1 MPFTALTDWIRSYR
15 IAFDLSRYS
24 HIRSDQIRSA
34 NMHHI
39 TDTDVSARVPSHLN
53 DCSSA
58 AGLSPTFGPFL
69 LLLLFTSSTPSSLF
83 FFELASLLSDVLV
96 RLRLLARLEAELL
109 FREYKN
115 YPGERKMGE
124 RKNEGRMRG

>member
-1 MPFTALTDWIRSYR
+1 MTALPLLDSV
-15 IAFDLSRYS
+15 L
-24 HIRSDQIRSA
+24 
-34 NMHHI
+34 
-39 TDTDVSARVPSHLN
+39 L
-53 DCSSA
+53 
-58 AGLSPTFGPFL
+58 FGPFL
-69 LLLLFTSSTPSSLF
+69 LLLLFTSSTPSFLF
-83 FFELASLLSDVLV
+83 FFGLPSLLSDVLV